1 MFEKCGGYDVSMRSG
16 FEDWDFFLSMLESE
30 KDSYIGIKNEELLQ
44 YRTTPTSSNNKSMT
58 KRLEL
63 MKYIIEKHKKSY
75 HENFID
81 ALLGI
86 ESISNTRLY
95 MFEDEIIHSISN
107 QQEISE
113 NAKKFLKKSTYGDGG
128 MASAVRIASNI
139 KESR

>member
-1 MFEKCGGYDVSMRSG
+1 
-16 FEDWDFFLSMLESE
+16 
-30 KDSYIGIKNEELLQ
+30 
-44 YRTTPTSSNNKSMT
+44 MT

-113 NAKKFLKKSTYGDGG
+113 NTKKVFEKTNVRRWRNGFSHSYCFKYKK
-128 MASAVRIASNI
+128 
-139 KESR
+139 K